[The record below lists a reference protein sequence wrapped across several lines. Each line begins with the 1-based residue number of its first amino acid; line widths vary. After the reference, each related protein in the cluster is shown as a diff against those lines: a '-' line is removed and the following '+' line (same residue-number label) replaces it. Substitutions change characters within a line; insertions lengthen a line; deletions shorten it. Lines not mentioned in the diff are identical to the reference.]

1 VCQIERRGGA
11 EMKIRKCVRG
21 LSEVVNNVITVCVSD
36 LRYKASQF
44 IVTYNKLLVRT
55 SGGIAHH
62 LQIGK
67 ARGPTH
73 QTRASPFLRNV
84 QLVFSHNFCI
94 PTHIDLNE

>member
-44 IVTYNKLLVRT
+44 IVTYN
-55 SGGIAHH
+55 
-62 LQIGK
+62 
-67 ARGPTH
+67 
-73 QTRASPFLRNV
+73 NY
-84 QLVFSHNFCI
+84 
-94 PTHIDLNE
+94 